1 MCLPMKSRRAITMVD
16 TITIAKACDR
26 SVLGSMNQMLFEY
39 EHTVYRHQYFE
50 DRELIEANRDLN
62 RSLRSAIGEGRND
75 YGVPIEQFKKNLVL
89 P

>member
-1 MCLPMKSRRAITMVD
+1 
-16 TITIAKACDR
+16 
-26 SVLGSMNQMLFEY
+26 MLFEY